1 LQGLMSRPLKR
12 QFTEKEVG
20 DGTPPTKYVYN
31 DLLSMSPPANLGE
44 EDDAIEASGGMR
56 GGEVLSSD
64 VLRTNTPT
72 GNGEN
77 QVASHPADLIN
88 ALSPLTAAL
97 PVAYVPPRRF
107 GSANG
112 SRHRRVPVDVQEV
125 MCRETVRYEQSHE
138 FVQLRKAFLH
148 GYFVITDNDE
158 RLAESEARQ
167 AATLHEARVAAASV
181 HLAVGTEDLER
192 MMSTFLGDGHLSV
205 AAVHKFS
212 GDSSRNT
219 PLDLKNARSEG
230 GHGTPSRWSAASPFF
245 QPPTDEI
252 GTSSPLPPSRDHYHV
267 AEHEEDVQSAANGI
281 FSTIPP
287 EFAMEFLS
295 SVPAVSIHDLE
306 RRRRGDPFPL
316 TADGA
321 AVTPRR
327 LSRRESAA
335 NLVNALVDA
344 DAEIDEVVFVRGGK
358 KNQKKLHRR
367 VKQGSNHNVRETKDQ
382 STSPG
387 KGLEVSPLLLVQ
399 PMVEESV
406 NSPLRHTMNSSSVS
420 NADTHL
426 VSRSDHHLDDVE
438 VSPTSIASNEK
449 ILRPAGRDLAYHL
462 HPSKPPLASKGHQID
477 RSSAAFLATLR
488 TTESLSDGESL
499 AQQEAM
505 LMYRLEE
512 LQLSEAK
519 RLSEIRQ
526 KSLTADILRSVPF
539 QRPNSGESR
548 KDVHDKVLR
557 CLIAFEQL
565 ERRNLSQLQEQA
577 FEVITHRYGI
587 EHRAPS
593 VTAPAAR
600 EPERTLRHSYA
611 LPPQRTELQAARIVI
626 SPSKELFPSATSV
639 DDPSEALQRQLSPE
653 DPHTDALLKALQEI
667 LTLGKEEET
676 QRSLLVMRE
685 EIVFHRSLK
694 EPMDVLRSRHAAT
707 VRDARLAAASEKL
720 SRYMP
725 VDAHRTSALQDT
737 YVAASRELQ
746 WTRSQNELIMLEAEG
761 RSILLETELL
771 DAQRLESNHWAG
783 HNLRG
788 EYDWGRGVFR
798 SSRPR
803 WAASLR
809 SSEESATRRPPS
821 STSARPSSSGMRY
834 FGALAPPSRLLLT
847 PAHHQQERGAA
858 SVLQGAIPSESAT
871 LEPLLLRPET
881 PSNAFLLPHSMRRH
895 VPGMKSPQ
903 PPPAAPSHIGG
914 ASPFQRNGFPAGAVP
929 SALLH
934 AARGAHSSEAILRI
948 VRLEIHCRE
957 ELVQQYYRQIPLGAL
972 NPRHD
977 GNLVAPSP
985 RGRQQHVS
993 SAYVLSPKT
1002 NPTLCSPLDA
1012 KHSRRAGEF
1021 GQMSLLAQTAALY
1034 FPMSSTS
1041 TAQRIVTPVFGGR
1054 LTSTGGFQLESPSMR

>member
-1 LQGLMSRPLKR
+1 MSRPLKR
-12 QFTEKEVG
+12 QFAEKDVG
-20 DGTPPTKYVYN
+20 DDTPPTKYVYN

-44 EDDAIEASGGMR
+44 EDDAIEASGVMR
-56 GGEVLSSD
+56 AGEVLSSD

-72 GNGEN
+72 GNGDH
-77 QVASHPADLIN
+77 QVASRPTDLC
-88 ALSPLTAAL
+88 ALSPLTAAP

-112 SRHRRVPVDVQEV
+112 SRQRRVPVDVQEV

-148 GYFVITDNDE
+148 GYFVIIDNDE

-181 HLAVGTEDLER
+181 HLAVGTEDLEK
-192 MMSTFLGDGHLSV
+192 MMSTFLGEGHLSV

-219 PLDLKNARSEG
+219 PLDLKNAPSGEG
-230 GHGTPSRWSAASPFF
+230 GHGTPSRWSAASPFY

-252 GTSSPLPPSRDHYHV
+252 GAASPLPPSRGHHHV
-267 AEHEEDVQSAANGI
+267 GQHEDDVQGAADGI
-281 FSTIPP
+281 FSMIPA

-306 RRRRGDPFPL
+306 RRRKGDPVPL
-316 TADGA
+316 AADGA
-321 AVTPRR
+321 AETPRR

-358 KNQKKLHRR
+358 KRQNKPHRR
-367 VKQGSNHNVRETKDQ
+367 VKKGVNHNARETKDQ

-387 KGLEVSPLLLVQ
+387 KGREVSPLLPDQLI
-399 PMVEESV
+399 VEDSLA
-406 NSPLRHTMNSSSVS
+406 SPLRNTMNSSSVGS
-420 NADTHL
+420 AGTSL
-426 VSRSDHHLDDVE
+426 LERSDHHFDDVE
-438 VSPTSIASNEK
+438 VSPTSITSDENVP
-449 ILRPAGRDLAYHL
+449 PAGTCLAYHF
-462 HPSKPPLASKGHQID
+462 HPTKPPLASKGRQMD
-477 RSSAAFLATLR
+477 RGNAAFLATLR
-488 TTESLSDGESL
+488 TTESLSEGESL

-526 KSLTADILRSVPF
+526 KSLAADILRSVPF

-577 FEVITHRYGI
+577 FEVIVHRYGI
-587 EHRAPS
+587 ERRAAS
-593 VTAPAAR
+593 VAASAAR
-600 EPERTLRHSYA
+600 EPEHTLRHSYV
-611 LPPQRTELQAARIVI
+611 LPPKRTELQAARVVI
-626 SPSKELFPSATSV
+626 SPSKELFPSTTSA
-639 DDPSEALQRQLSPE
+639 DDAPEAMQRHLSPE
-653 DPHTDALLKALQEI
+653 DPHTDALLKTLQEI
-667 LTLGKEEET
+667 LTLSKEEET

-685 EIVFHRSLK
+685 EIVFHRSLN
-694 EPMDVLRSRHAAT
+694 EPMGVLRSRHAAT

-725 VDAHRTSALQDT
+725 LDAPRTSAPQDA

-746 WTRSQNELIMLEAEG
+746 WTRSQNELIVLEAEG

-771 DAQRLESNHWAG
+771 DAQRLESTHWAG

-809 SSEESATRRPPS
+809 SSEEAATRRPPS
-821 STSARPSSSGMRY
+821 STSARPTSGMRY
-834 FGALAPPSRLLLT
+834 FGALPSRLLST
-847 PAHHQQERGAA
+847 PAQHQQEKGTA
-858 SVLQGAIPSESAT
+858 SIVHGAILNESAY

-881 PSNAFLLPHSMRRH
+881 PSNALLLPHSTRRH
-895 VPGMKSPQ
+895 VPGMKFPQ
-903 PPPAAPSHIGG
+903 PPPAAPSSGFSGG
-914 ASPFQRNGFPAGAVP
+914 VSPFQRNGVSGAAVP
-929 SALLH
+929 PVLLH
-934 AARGAHSSEAILRI
+934 AARGASSSEAILRI

-957 ELVQQYYRQIPLGAL
+957 ELVQQYYRQMPLGAL

-977 GNLVAPSP
+977 GNLVVPSA
-985 RGRQQHVS
+985 RGRQQHGS
-993 SAYVLSPKT
+993 SAYLLSPKT
-1002 NPTLCSPLDA
+1002 NPTLSSPVDA

-1021 GQMSLLAQTAALY
+1021 GQMSLLAHTAALY

-1041 TAQRIVTPVFGGR
+1041 TAQRIVTPVYGGR